1 MLSSR
6 RESTSASS
14 GPFKRN
20 ADPSLICPCRS
31 GYLAVL
37 VSYVA
42 NNTVAGALSYAIVQ
56 LEIGATQGHVNVVAV
71 KHLAFQA
78 VPDPRPLSGPKL
90 SIPSGETAFLMFVD
104 AVLMVNL
111 AADLDFEEAF
121 PLRSSTHRFFGLST
135 PPASPS
141 SHLTAISLLSSTPSI
156 LTATVSPA
164 AAPRAAPKTRRLQT
178 RLEQAVFFGG
188 SQSDNPLAFD
198 LRPGWEGD
206 LGAAAEAV
214 SLEIC
219 ASSAQS
225 MPFILDLRS
234 QLADRVGR
242 AKALID
248 FVNSNG
254 LLGKVSLRLS

>member
-1 MLSSR
+1 M
-6 RESTSASS
+6 
-14 GPFKRN
+14 
-20 ADPSLICPCRS
+20 
-31 GYLAVL
+31 L

-56 LEIGATQGHVNVVAV
+56 LEIGATQGHVNVAAV

-78 VPDPRPLSGPKL
+78 VPDPRPLSSPKL
-90 SIPSGETAFLMFVD
+90 SIPSGETAFVMFVD

-111 AADLDFEEAF
+111 APDLEFEEAF

-135 PPASPS
+135 PAPTLTSTVASAS
-141 SHLTAISLLSSTPSI
+141 QLVTVSLLSSTPSI
-156 LTATVSPA
+156 LTATVNPA

-188 SQSDNPLAFD
+188 AKSDNPLAFD

-214 SLEIC
+214 SQEIC

-242 AKALID
+242 ARALIE

-254 LLGKVSLRLS
+254 LLGKVRLHLRSRLHRVLLT

>member
-1 MLSSR
+1 
-6 RESTSASS
+6 
-14 GPFKRN
+14 
-20 ADPSLICPCRS
+20 
-31 GYLAVL
+31 
-37 VSYVA
+37 
-42 NNTVAGALSYAIVQ
+42 
-56 LEIGATQGHVNVVAV
+56 
-71 KHLAFQA
+71 
-78 VPDPRPLSGPKL
+78 VPDPRPLSTPKL
-90 SIPSGETAFLMFVD
+90 SMPSGETAFVMFVD

-111 AADLDFEEAF
+111 EPNLAFEEAF
-121 PLRSSTHRFFGLST
+121 PLRHSTHRFLGLSSS
-135 PPASPS
+135 PAAPNAASQTVT
-141 SHLTAISLLSSTPSI
+141 LSLLSSTPSV
-156 LTATVSPA
+156 LSVTVNPA

-188 SQSDNPLAFD
+188 AKSDNPLAFD

-214 SLEIC
+214 SDDIC

-242 AKALID
+242 ARALIE

-254 LLGKVSLRLS
+254 LLGKVSSFPGVLFR